1 MLYFWCLIIYDMK
14 ILYYLSF
21 LLLFIGCKKDAV
33 DGSSVKSFQESTNE
47 MATSLNTLE
56 QTKFNEALYILKT
69 FAVKGDTD
77 MQQLEALARLINAK
91 KVPEIFALADEIAK
105 KNDVDWSSTSPPS
118 LGEMNIFQNITA
130 QEIDVNDIVASSLDI
145 LVKPIEV
152 DSISGAKA
160 LRVIPKLLDNSGN
173 EVVFSNAGLETIM
186 EVYSDGTKLSTA
198 KNIMTNNQFKGF
210 YLKLNSLPADKVVD
224 AKIDIRVSVKTTN
237 KTHQFFKTGIS
248 VNENALK
255 KPVDDM
261 VSPDDENTNNIE
273 KPEVV
278 VNRFL
283 NYLNQQNLKSA
294 YDISENPN
302 WGTYDNF
309 SNPNSGFGS
318 VKNISVKNISSSSV
332 SGQSAVVNT
341 TYQVTDKDGNIL
353 NLNVSYHLKQT
364 ENSWKIS
371 NYKINSS
378 EKQ

>member
-91 KVPEIFALADEIAK
+91 KVPEIFALADEVAK

-130 QEIDVNDIVASSLDI
+130 QEIDTNDIIASSLDI
-145 LVKPIEV
+145 LVKPIEI
-152 DSISGAKA
+152 DSVSGAKA

-224 AKIDIRVSVKTTN
+224 AKIDIRVSVKTTK

-255 KPVDDM
+255 KPVDDTA
-261 VSPDDENTNNIE
+261 SPDDENTNNVE

-302 WGTYDNF
+302 WGTFDNF

-332 SGQSAVVNT
+332 SSQSAVVNA
-341 TYQVTDKDGNIL
+341 TYQVTDKDENIL

>member
-1 MLYFWCLIIYDMK
+1 MK

-91 KVPEIFALADEIAK
+91 KVPEIFALADEVAK

-130 QEIDVNDIVASSLDI
+130 QEIDTNDIIASSLDI
-145 LVKPIEV
+145 LVKPIEI
-152 DSISGAKA
+152 DSVSGAKA

-224 AKIDIRVSVKTTN
+224 AKIDIRVSVKTTK

-255 KPVDDM
+255 KPVDDTA
-261 VSPDDENTNNIE
+261 SPDDENTNNVE

-302 WGTYDNF
+302 WGTFDNF

-332 SGQSAVVNT
+332 SSQSAVVNA
-341 TYQVTDKDGNIL
+341 TYQVTDKDENIL